1 MSTVKD
7 RRLTIERRQAYDVNK
22 NIRFENVQY
31 CVNIKINKDKSDN
44 SIAEI
49 KKRKINKINCKKN

>member
-1 MSTVKD
+1 MSTIKD

-44 SIAEI
+44 SIAEM
-49 KKRKINKINCKKN
+49 K